1 LHLLLHPDLTAA
13 PNLEKQGGQG
23 LADRTGEG
31 VRRLIWAVFWVSLV
45 LLAASF
51 GGAVHPGGDSLAV
64 FRHWWAVALGIS
76 SLLLLRGHWRIA
88 ALGGFATVLGAAPM
102 AIGYLDA
109 NRDGAGAYALYQKNL
124 RYDGGDRAG
133 IIDDILTI
141 APDFVTLEE
150 VSRPNRV
157 IFDTLA
163 KQCTSSLYCDF
174 TGVGGVAVLSKWPAV
189 AGARTCV
196 GQRGAAVMQ
205 VRTPAGPVWV
215 VAVHL
220 HWPYPHGQP
229 RQVARLVG
237 ELAALEGPIV
247 LGGDFNMVPWSATL
261 RKFERA
267 TGSQRAG
274 RVYRTFVHKGS
285 PLRLP
290 IDHVLVPGGRG
301 VLALRP
307 LLGSDHFGLLAR
319 FDL

>member
-1 LHLLLHPDLTAA
+1 M
-13 PNLEKQGGQG
+13 
-23 LADRTGEG
+23 
-31 VRRLIWAVFWVSLV
+31 RRLIVAVFWVSLV

-51 GGAVHPGGDSLAV
+51 GGAAHPGGDSLAV
-64 FRHWWAVALGIS
+64 FRHWWAVSLGIS
-76 SLLLLRGHWRIA
+76 SLLILRGQWRIG
-88 ALGGFATVLGAAPM
+88 ALGAFATVLGAAPM
-102 AIGYLDA
+102 AIGYLEQ
-109 NRDGAGAYALYQKNL
+109 NRPEAGAYALYQKNL

-133 IIDDILTI
+133 IIDDILAM
-141 APDFVTLEE
+141 APDFVTLQE

-163 KQCTSSLYCDF
+163 KQFASSLYCDF
-174 TGVGGVAVLSKWPAV
+174 TGVGGVAVLSRWPAV
-189 AGARTCV
+189 EGARTCAGNQGV
-196 GQRGAAVMQ
+196 AAMQ

-220 HWPYPHGQP
+220 HWPYPHAQP
-229 RQVARLVG
+229 QQVARLMG
-237 ELAALEGPIV
+237 ELAVLEGPIV
-247 LGGDFNMVPWSATL
+247 LGGDFNMVPWSSTL

-301 VLALRP
+301 VSALRP
-307 LLGSDHFGLLAR
+307 LLGSDHFGVLLR